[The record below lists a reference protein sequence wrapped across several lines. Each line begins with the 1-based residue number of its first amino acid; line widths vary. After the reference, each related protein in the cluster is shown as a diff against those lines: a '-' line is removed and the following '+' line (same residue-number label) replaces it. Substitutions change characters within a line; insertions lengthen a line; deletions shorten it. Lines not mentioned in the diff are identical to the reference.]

1 MKKLYRILGIA
12 FLTVLYCLAISFIGE
27 NSQNSGFSFKTTSGK
42 VNKDLS
48 VSIKQFSNTS
58 EAESLVNPF
67 SNSLPTTLKDTNNGF
82 FAIVK
87 IRELFF
93 ANEFFQYIFT
103 SRNFLIK
110 YGKANMIFPFHY
122 FW

>member
-1 MKKLYRILGIA
+1 MKNFIRNLGIVL
-12 FLTVLYCLAISFIGE
+12 FTVLYSVVVSLVADI
-27 NSQNSGFSFKTTSGK
+27 SQNSDFSGK
-42 VNKDLS
+42 TFSEKHKKDLS

-58 EAESLVNPF
+58 ESESLVNPF
-67 SNSLPTTLKDTNNGF
+67 SNSIPTTLKDTNNGF

-93 ANEFFQYIFT
+93 ANEFSQYIF
-103 SRNFLIK
+103 SARNFLIK
-110 YGKANMIFPFHY
+110 YGKVNIIFPFHY